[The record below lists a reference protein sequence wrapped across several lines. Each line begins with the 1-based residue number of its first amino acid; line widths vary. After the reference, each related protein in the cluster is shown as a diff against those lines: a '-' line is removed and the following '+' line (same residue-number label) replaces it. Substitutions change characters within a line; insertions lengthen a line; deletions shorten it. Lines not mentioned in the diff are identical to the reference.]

1 MRLLAEKTVNHGQV
15 FFLDSLVGFATLLVV
30 QTAARVQGNRP
41 ITARIT
47 SQQALCAILLS
58 AIVLNFVRLAYNLPI
73 LVPVCGYLEVELN
86 ARILQL
92 SNLIRLN
99 ICDALHQSSILLL
112 DLLGTRPTL
121 VRRAKILGVL
131 GDFMTVQRPS
141 LILLE

>member
-1 MRLLAEKTVNHGQV
+1 MLN
-15 FFLDSLVGFATLLVV
+15 LV
-30 QTAARVQGNRP
+30 
-41 ITARIT
+41 
-47 SQQALCAILLS
+47 C
-58 AIVLNFVRLAYNLPI
+58 LAYNPAI
-73 LVPVCGYLEVELN
+73 LVSICGYLEVELN

-121 VRRAKILGVL
+121 VRRAKIFGVL

-141 LILLE
+141 LIFLE